1 MTLTRG
7 RRHALRA
14 ARAVPLAAVLALGML
29 PAAAD
34 VEQPEDLGRPSTEQ
48 LARSVQVWD
57 PAGSVK
63 TWDLERTVKGLVVEE
78 VDDGESVLTLTSDL
92 LFAFGSAD
100 LAPAGGAAIGQAVA
114 ALPQGAQVSV
124 SGHTDSVG
132 SDAVN
137 QPLSEQRAQ
146 AVAGVIAQARPD
158 LVLTVEGFGASRPVA
173 DNSSGGEDNPEGRAL
188 NRRVEVRYAG

>member
-1 MTLTRG
+1 MTVSCW
-7 RRHALRA
+7 RRRALRA
-14 ARAVPLAAVLALGML
+14 AWAVPLGAVLAFGGL

-34 VEQPEDLGRPSTEQ
+34 VEEPEDLGRPSTEQ
-48 LARSVQVWD
+48 LAKSVQVWD
-57 PAGSVK
+57 PSRSVK
-63 TWDLERTVKGLVVEE
+63 TWDLDRTVQGLVVEKE
-78 VDDGESVLTLTSDL
+78 DDGESVITLTSDL

-100 LAPAGGAAIGQAVA
+100 LAPSSSAAIGRAVA
-114 ALPQGAQVSV
+114 ALPQGAPVSV

-173 DNSSGGEDNPEGRAL
+173 DNSNGGEDDPQGRAL

>member
-1 MTLTRG
+1 MTLTRP
-7 RRHALRA
+7 RRRALVS
-14 ARAVPLAAVLALGML
+14 AVPLAAVLAWGVL

-34 VEQPEDLGRPSTEQ
+34 VQQPEDLGRPSTEQ

-57 PAGSVK
+57 QARSVK
-63 TWDLERTVKGLVVEE
+63 TWDLDRTVKGLVVEE

-100 LAPAGGAAIGQAVA
+100 LAPASGAAIGQAVA
-114 ALPQGAQVSV
+114 ELPQGAPVSV
-124 SGHTDSVG
+124 SGHTDSSG

-158 LVLTVEGFGASRPVA
+158 LVLTVEGFGSSRPVA
-173 DNSSGGEDNPEGRAL
+173 DNSSGGEDDPQGRAL

>member
-1 MTLTRG
+1 MTFTRG
-7 RRHALRA
+7 RRHAVRVVWA
-14 ARAVPLAAVLALGML
+14 APLTAVLAWGML

-34 VEQPEDLGRPSTEQ
+34 VEQPEELGRPSTEQ
-48 LARSVQVWD
+48 LAKSVQVWD
-57 PAGSVK
+57 PARSVK
-63 TWDLERTVKGLVVEE
+63 TWDLDRTVKGLVVEE
-78 VDDGESVLTLTSDL
+78 VDDGQSVLTLTSDL

-100 LAPAGGAAIGQAVA
+100 LAPASGAAIGQAVA
-114 ALPQGAQVSV
+114 ALPRGAPVSV
-124 SGHTDSVG
+124 SGHTDSLG

-158 LVLTVEGFGASRPVA
+158 LVLTVEGFGSSRPVA
-173 DNSSGGEDNPEGRAL
+173 DNSSGGEDDPQGRAL